1 MREDDQKQK
10 AFLIHNHQL
19 VWHFKVQVQ
28 SKAFSQILQQNFYVS
43 GAASLWLL
51 GPCLPPVK
59 ISLEFGNSSF
69 DFKELNMCK
78 CVNGRWISHELGK
91 KEANVCRSQ
100 RNTSRK
106 LWNRRL
112 DTTPAYETQLKE
124 SILAAWS
131 PTMPY
136 NSKQYNAV
144 QWLTLCNTVKKI
156 VLEPYIL

>member
-10 AFLIHNHQL
+10 TFLIHNHQL

-69 DFKELNMCK
+69 WFQGTEH
-78 CVNGRWISHELGK
+78 V
-91 KEANVCRSQ
+91 
-100 RNTSRK
+100 
-106 LWNRRL
+106 
-112 DTTPAYETQLKE
+112 
-124 SILAAWS
+124 
-131 PTMPY
+131 
-136 NSKQYNAV
+136 
-144 QWLTLCNTVKKI
+144 
-156 VLEPYIL
+156 